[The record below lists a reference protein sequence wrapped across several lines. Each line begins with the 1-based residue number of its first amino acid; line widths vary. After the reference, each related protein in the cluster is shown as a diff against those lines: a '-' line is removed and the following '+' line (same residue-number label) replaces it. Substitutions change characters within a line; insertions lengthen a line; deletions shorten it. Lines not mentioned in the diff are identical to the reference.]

1 MTEEEKPIRFG
12 AEFGPQSMSG
22 TTSGVTLGTFKQ
34 LVWISNLGG
43 MVLVVFGLEMLLV
56 QGSPGWGIG
65 LILAGTIIALFPSNF
80 EIVGMQ
86 EDDGA
91 NNSSDE
97 NNDSTIDKGE
107 NVSEKTQKKE
117 KSPKKRGPVG
127 NTDTYQTG
135 GWFSDEGEKAIA
147 EMDEGKE

>member
-1 MTEEEKPIRFG
+1 MSQMSEEEKPIRFG

-43 MVLVVFGLEMLLV
+43 MILVVIGLEMLLV

-65 LILAGTIIALFPSNF
+65 LIIAGTIIALFPSNF

-86 EDDGA
+86 ED
-91 NNSSDE
+91 E
-97 NNDSTIDKGE
+97 STATE
-107 NVSEKTQKKE
+107 TVSEEKTKK
-117 KSPKKRGPVG
+117 KAKKKLSRKPSG

-147 EMDEGKE
+147 EMHEAKEE